1 MLSEEAI
8 RQQCE
13 VYNVQPTPAPDLSKP
28 KLIAVLATALRA
40 ADRGRLLTDGSAA
53 MEADAAPADTAGIED
68 VEHHELPDN
77 LESMETEQLAAVCAS
92 YGIQYEDGDRKA
104 DLVRRIEGARYKHE
118 PQMLLEGQATQRLT
132 DRPSDAPKGK
142 KRARASGDD
151 DDDQEEEYQPD
162 AAPKPVKKPAKKPA
176 KKPVQKPAQKP
187 AAPKPA
193 PKSAA
198 AGPAVGAT
206 AAAGQAS
213 QAKVARG
220 LVKARNT
227 ASGGTEYKV
236 RWVDCGRE
244 EDTWLSAEAVTALSA
259 KLIPRYE
266 RKMAAKMAAQSDGT
280 APPPPKRSKNEPA
293 A

>member
-162 AAPKPVKKPAKKPA
+162 AAPKPVKRPAKKPA

-193 PKSAA
+193 PEPAA